1 VEFDVRS
8 SNMVSINSLIKHK
21 DNNFIVKFARANWYL
36 YLNKTFKENV
46 EDVENGNTEYYLS
59 TSNVPLFTI
68 HRDAKKIGY
77 AFPRETKESKQKFLF
92 IPKTKNKMYL
102 GSKGVSKPYYI
113 FDVDNDHMP
122 KYKARLMF
130 LQRSQLY

>member
-1 VEFDVRS
+1 MEFKN

-21 DNNFIVKFARANWYL
+21 VNNFIVKFPRVSWYL
-36 YLNKTFKENV
+36 HLNKTFKENV
-46 EDVENGNTEYYLS
+46 KDVENGNTEHYLS

-68 HRDAKKIGY
+68 HRDARKIGY

-92 IPKTKNKMYL
+92 IPKTNNKMYM
-102 GSKGVSKPYYI
+102 SRKGVSKPYYI
-113 FDVDNDHMP
+113 FDVDGDHIP

-130 LQRSQLY
+130 LQRSRLY